1 MARKP
6 KDTIVFKARIER
18 MPGKGGWSFVEFP
31 HDVEQLYGTRAA
43 VRVLG
48 TFNKLPMDRALMPS
62 KSGYHLLIVSAEM
75 RRKARVKEGDEV
87 TIELWRNPEPDE
99 LELSEELAETL
110 DFMPEFKAAWEKLTP
125 GTRRG
130 MHYWVSSGKSVE
142 TRAKRVAELLRRF
155 ESGHPHFG
163 GRKLST

>member
-31 HDVEQLYGTRAA
+31 HDVEALYGTRAA

-48 TFNKLPMDRALMPS
+48 TFHGLPMDRALMPS
-62 KSGYHLLIVSAEM
+62 KSGYHLLIVSGEM
-75 RRKARVKEGDEV
+75 RRKAKVDEGDEV
-87 TIELWRNPEPDE
+87 TVELWRNPKPDDLVLPE
-99 LELSEELAETL
+99 ELSETL
-110 DFMPEFKAAWEKLTP
+110 DFMPEFKAAWDKLTP
-125 GTRRG
+125 GTKRG
-130 MHYWVSSGKSVE
+130 MLLWVSSGKTIE
-142 TRAKRVAELLRRF
+142 TRSKRVAELLRRF

-163 GRKLST
+163 GRKLTS